1 MFNQIERE
9 CPVVFGHRAFFIY
22 SLSHNFICYFCKRM
36 FKRFNQHLLLLHVIV
51 FIWGFSPILGRF
63 ITADTM
69 QLVWFRILITISV
82 MLGYILW
89 TKQPLWPSR
98 SDLLKLAGTGIIILI
113 HWLAFYGAIKVSNIS
128 VTMVAFSTGTL
139 FTSIIEPI
147 LFKRA
152 VRLYEVIIG
161 LIIIAGIVLIFS
173 IEFQYWQG
181 ILLGILAALT
191 SAIFGVFNGIF
202 SRTIKPAIISF
213 WELTAAIAG
222 LTVFLLIG
230 GKLNA
235 TFFQLDQHSVIGLL
249 LLSLV
254 CTVFPFIASVNLTRF
269 ISPYTIVLTV
279 NLETVYGI
287 IWAILFYH
295 ENNEVKPSFYIGV
308 AIILLAIFMNSW
320 LKKVTEQ
327 RANK

>member
-1 MFNQIERE
+1 M
-9 CPVVFGHRAFFIY
+9 
-22 SLSHNFICYFCKRM
+22 LK
-36 FKRFNQHLLLLHVIV
+36 KFNQHLLLLHVIV

-63 ITADTM
+63 ITADTL
-69 QLVWFRILITISV
+69 QLVWFRIIITITV
-82 MLGYILW
+82 MLGYILY
-89 TKQPLWPSR
+89 TKQPLWPSSR
-98 SDLLKLAGTGIIILI
+98 DMLKLAGTGLIILI

-139 FTSIIEPI
+139 FTSIIEP
-147 LFKRA
+147 LLYKRA
-152 VRLYEVIIG
+152 IRLYEVIIG
-161 LIIIAGIVLIFS
+161 LVIIGGIVLIFS

-181 ILLGILAALT
+181 IVLGIFAALT

-213 WELTAAIAG
+213 WELTSAIAG
-222 LTVFLLIG
+222 LTIYLVIS
-230 GKLNA
+230 GKL
-235 TFFQLDQHSVIGLL
+235 TGGFFELDQHSVIGLL

-287 IWAILFYH
+287 IWAILFYQ
-295 ENNEVKPSFYIGV
+295 ENNEVQPTFYIGV

-320 LKKVTEQ
+320 LKKITEQ
-327 RANK
+327 KVAK

>member
-1 MFNQIERE
+1 MLKQ
-9 CPVVFGHRAFFIY
+9 
-22 SLSHNFICYFCKRM
+22 
-36 FKRFNQHLLLLHVIV
+36 FNQHLLLLHVIV

-69 QLVWFRILITISV
+69 QLVWFRILITIMV
-82 MLGYILW
+82 MLAYIRW
-89 TKQPLWPSR
+89 TNQPLWPTAQE
-98 SDLLKLAGTGIIILI
+98 LLKLAGTGIIILI

-161 LIIIAGIVLIFS
+161 LVIIAGIVLIFS
-173 IEFQYWQG
+173 IEFHYWQG
-181 ILLGILAALT
+181 IVLGILAALT

-213 WELTAAIAG
+213 WELTAAISG
-222 LTVFLLIG
+222 LTVFLIIS
-230 GKLNA
+230 GKMNSD
-235 TFFQLDQHSVIGLL
+235 FFQLDQQSIIGLL

-287 IWAILFYH
+287 IWAILFYQ
-295 ENNEVKPSFYIGV
+295 ENKEVKPSFYIGV

-320 LKKVTEQ
+320 LKKITEQ
-327 RANK
+327 RTGK